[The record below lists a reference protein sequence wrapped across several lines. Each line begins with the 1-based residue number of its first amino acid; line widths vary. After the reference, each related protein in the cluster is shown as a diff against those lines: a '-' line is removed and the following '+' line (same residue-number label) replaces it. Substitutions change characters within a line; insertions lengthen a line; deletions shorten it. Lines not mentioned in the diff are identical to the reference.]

1 MLVKTRHVN
10 VRQSNV
16 FRTSG
21 VGTGS
26 KAFERQNAFG
36 NYVLISIVPI
46 TILFDYPDMLIGYAR
61 VSTLDQNLDLQRD
74 ALTRA
79 GCTKIFEEKK
89 SGRAGTHR
97 PEFEAALAFL
107 RSDDILVVW
116 KLDRLGRS
124 LVEMMR
130 TIDTLHRKDIKFQSL
145 TEQFDSETAHGRFA
159 LQMHGAM
166 AEYFLD
172 LNRERT
178 MEGLKAALA
187 RGRKGG
193 RRRKLTEAD
202 LAAATALLKDGNI
215 PVSEIAKRMGVGRT
229 TFYAYFPA
237 ARTKH
242 GTPGHADAG

>member
-1 MLVKTRHVN
+1 M
-10 VRQSNV
+10 
-16 FRTSG
+16 
-21 VGTGS
+21 
-26 KAFERQNAFG
+26 
-36 NYVLISIVPI
+36 
-46 TILFDYPDMLIGYAR
+46 YPNMLIGYAR

-79 GCTKIFEEKK
+79 GCEKIFEEKK
-89 SGRAGTHR
+89 SGKAGTKR
-97 PEFEAALAFL
+97 PELDAALAFL
-107 RSDDILVVW
+107 RPDDILVVW

-130 TIDTLHRKDIKFQSL
+130 TIDTLRRQDIKFQSL
-145 TEQFDSETAHGRFA
+145 TEHFDSETAHGRFA

-178 MEGLKAALA
+178 VEGLKAALA

-193 RRRKLTEAD
+193 RRKKLSDADIEAARAM
-202 LAAATALLKDGNI
+202 LSAGTI
-215 PVSEIAKRMGVGRT
+215 PVAEIARRMGVGRT

-237 ARTKH
+237 ARSQQAKVSD
-242 GTPGHADAG
+242 ADPS

>member
-1 MLVKTRHVN
+1 MLV
-10 VRQSNV
+10 
-16 FRTSG
+16 
-21 VGTGS
+21 
-26 KAFERQNAFG
+26 
-36 NYVLISIVPI
+36 
-46 TILFDYPDMLIGYAR
+46 GYAR
-61 VSTLDQNLDLQRD
+61 VSTIDQNLDLQRD

-89 SGRAGTHR
+89 SGRSGTKR

-107 RSDDILVVW
+107 RPDDVLIVW

-130 TIDTLHRKDIKFQSL
+130 TIDTLRRSEVAFQSL
-145 TEQFDSETAHGRFA
+145 TEHFDSETAHGRFA

-193 RRRKLTEAD
+193 RKKKLTDGDLEA
-202 LAAATALLKDGNI
+202 ARALLRAGTI
-215 PVSEIAKRMGVGRT
+215 PVAEIAQRLGVSRT
-229 TFYAYFPA
+229 TFYSYFPS
-237 ARTKH
+237 AR
-242 GTPGHADAG
+242 ASSLR